1 MYFVKSSGKNMP
13 IYQMK
18 IVIVDI
24 ILIIVYIAVKS
35 QYE

>member
-13 IYQMK
+13 IYKMK